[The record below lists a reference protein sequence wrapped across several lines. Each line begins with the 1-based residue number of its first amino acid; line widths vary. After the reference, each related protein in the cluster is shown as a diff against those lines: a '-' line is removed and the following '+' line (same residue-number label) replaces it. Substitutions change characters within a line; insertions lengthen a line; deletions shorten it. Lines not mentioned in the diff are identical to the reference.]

1 MNVMKMAGK
10 EIHMGERV
18 LVIAPHADDEVLG
31 VGGTIARFA
40 DEGAEVS
47 VIVLTGG
54 FPPDFAEGE
63 EDHIRREAVRAHEIL
78 MLKEAIYL
86 DFPAAALDTVAHRE
100 LNNALSLLYK
110 RICPTIVFVPFLGDV
125 HRDHQAAFQSAM
137 VMCRPTSGNLP
148 HSVLAYETISE
159 TNWNASPVTPGFLP
173 NTYVDISNYLETKL
187 AAFQAYASQVRS
199 FPHERSLETMRAMA
213 VMRGSTVHL
222 KAAEAFVALR
232 NII

>member
-1 MNVMKMAGK
+1 MS
-10 EIHMGERV
+10 ERV

-31 VGGTIARFA
+31 AGGTIARFT

-54 FPPDFAEGE
+54 FPPDFAEEE
-63 EDHIRREAVRAHEIL
+63 EDLIRREAVRAHDIL
-78 MLKEAIYL
+78 KVKKTIYL

-100 LNNALSLLYK
+100 LNYALSLLYK

-125 HRDHQAAFQSAM
+125 HLDHQAAFQSAM
-137 VMCRPTSGNLP
+137 VMCRPTGGHLP

-173 NTYVDISNYLETKL
+173 NTYVDISDYLETKL
-187 AAFQAYASQVRS
+187 AAFQAYASQVCP
-199 FPHERSLETMRAMA
+199 FPHERSLETMRALA

>member
-47 VIVLTGG
+47 V
-54 FPPDFAEGE
+54 GE